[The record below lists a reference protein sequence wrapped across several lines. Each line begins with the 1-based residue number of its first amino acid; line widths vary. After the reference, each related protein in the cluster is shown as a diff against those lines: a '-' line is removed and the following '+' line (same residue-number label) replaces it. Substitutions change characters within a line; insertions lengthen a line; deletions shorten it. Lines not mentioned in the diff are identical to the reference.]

1 MGIIKLNQ
9 TQKRLSLFVWIL
21 LIISVVGLIYSL
33 VRAKNFNNE
42 NMLQIKAQQS
52 ELLAITSASVDQ
64 KIGAISQ
71 QMNEYA
77 EQISSNNIR
86 AEHLGS
92 IINRDLRVNYG
103 NVLSVGV
110 IFFDHDKKIKSQRL
124 YWKFQ
129 NYHLIN
135 AHYSKAAG
143 DEERWLDKSL
153 NQAQRWTRP
162 YYDTSL
168 KQYIISYITT
178 LYNPH
183 THQAEGL
190 VVLDLDLKSVVNL
203 VAQNIGEKF
212 TTIVTDD
219 GYYIYNS
226 DPQKIVTRTNLAE
239 SKDSN
244 SRIDQQVFNYNKI
257 KPCFVLCHNV
267 VVHDQNTYVIYQ
279 QLKNVN
285 WLMFAKFTPQ
295 ELDSLSR
302 TTDNSNLMLRIA
314 CVTLIIICIGLL
326 FIIWRMKRKNQYRLW
341 WIATVFISVSFSIAI
356 IYTWNVSRSLYFVD
370 DSKAIT
376 SDHVMQTFIQQY
388 QHEATLKKVGKITEV
403 PTAIVIDTI
412 EFLTAYNLQLTGT
425 IMQSYP
431 KESGIEYGMKF
442 NNASDSKISLISD
455 SYTNNAHLLIW
466 SFQTKIRENFDYKD
480 FPFNHGK
487 IWLSISPLNSSQT
500 VIFTPN
506 FTYYNGLSDIN
517 ANYGVNPNIII
528 PGWLVKGSFFNFTT
542 DSSRMLD
549 EIDSYATVRLPALTF
564 NMIVNST
571 ISDAVIT
578 TITPPIVIIL
588 ILFMVLLTIS
598 RHGNKFIEFKIAS
611 IIGACSGILF
621 TIVFTHVSLR
631 NKLTSEIMYIEY
643 IYLLMYIVVIMI
655 PVNAFLFATTK
666 SRLIHYGNNLIFKIL
681 FLLLITGFIFVMTLL
696 SFS

>member
-1 MGIIKLNQ
+1 MNQ
-9 TQKRLSLFVWIL
+9 TQKRLFLFVGIL
-21 LIISVVGLIYSL
+21 LVISVVGLIYSL
-33 VRAKNFNNE
+33 ARTVNFNNE
-42 NMLQIKAQQS
+42 NMLQIKNQQS
-52 ELLAITSASVDQ
+52 ELLAITSKSVDQ

-77 EQISSNNIR
+77 AQISSNEVQ

-92 IINRDLRVNYG
+92 IINHDLRVNDG
-103 NVLSVGV
+103 NILGVGV
-110 IFFDHDKKIKSQRL
+110 IFFDRNKKIKSQRL
-124 YWKFQ
+124 YWKLK
-129 NYHLIN
+129 NHYLIN
-135 AHYSKAAG
+135 AHYSKATG
-143 DEERWLDKSL
+143 DEERWLSKSL

-162 YYDTSL
+162 YYDANL

-190 VVLDLDLKSVVNL
+190 VVLDLDLKIVVNL

-239 SKDSN
+239 SKDGN
-244 SRIDQQVFNYNKI
+244 SRVDQQVFNYNKI
-257 KPCFVLCHNV
+257 KTCFALCHNLV
-267 VVHDQNTYVIYQ
+267 VQGQSTYVIYQ
-279 QLKNVN
+279 QLENVG

-295 ELDSLSR
+295 DLESLSR
-302 TTDNSNLMLRIA
+302 ATDNANLMLRIA
-314 CVTLIIICIGLL
+314 CVTLIIICLGLL
-326 FIIWRMKRKNQYRLW
+326 LIIWRMKRKNQYRLW
-341 WIATVFISVSFSIAI
+341 WIATVFISVNFLIAVV
-356 IYTWNVSRSLYFVD
+356 YTWNISRNLYFVD
-370 DSKAIT
+370 ATQAIT

-388 QHEATLKKVGKITEV
+388 QREATLKKVGKITEI
-403 PTAIVIDTI
+403 PTAIVVDTA

-442 NNASDSKISLISD
+442 NNAADSKISLLSD
-455 SYTNNAHLLIW
+455 SYTNNSHLLIW

-487 IWLSISPLNSSQT
+487 IWLSISPLNSSQM

-598 RHGNKFIEFKIAS
+598 RHKNKFIEFKISS
-611 IIGACSGILF
+611 IISACSGILF

-655 PVNAFLFATTK
+655 PVNGFLFATTK
-666 SRLIHYGNNLIFKIL
+666 LRWIHYGNNLIFKML
-681 FLLLITGFIFVMTLL
+681 FLLLITGFIFVMTVL

>member
-1 MGIIKLNQ
+1 
-9 TQKRLSLFVWIL
+9 
-21 LIISVVGLIYSL
+21 
-33 VRAKNFNNE
+33 
-42 NMLQIKAQQS
+42 MLQIKNQQG
-52 ELLAITSASVDQ
+52 ELLSITSASVDK

-77 EQISSNNIR
+77 EQISSNAIQAGN
-86 AEHLGS
+86 LGS
-92 IINRDLRVNYG
+92 IINHDLQVNDG
-103 NVLSVGV
+103 NILGVGV
-110 IFFDHDKKIKSQRL
+110 VSFEHNKKIKSQHL
-124 YWKFQ
+124 YWKW
-129 NYHLIN
+129 NNHHLIN
-135 AHYSKAAG
+135 ASYSKTAI
-143 DEERWLDKSL
+143 DEERWLTKSVS
-153 NQAQRWTRP
+153 QAQRWTKP
-162 YYDTSL
+162 YYDTGL
-168 KQYIISYITT
+168 KQYVTSYIATF
-178 LYNPH
+178 YNPQ
-183 THQAEGL
+183 THQAEGF
-190 VVLDLDLKSVVNL
+190 VILDLDLKSLVNL

-226 DPQKIVTRTNLAE
+226 DSQKIVTRANLAE

-244 SRIDQQVFNYNKI
+244 SRVDQQVFNYNKI
-257 KPCFVLCHNV
+257 KPCFALCHNLV
-267 VVHDQNTYVIYQ
+267 VQDQNTYVIYQ
-279 QLKNVN
+279 QLKNVG

-295 ELDSLSR
+295 ELESLSR
-302 TTDNSNLMLRIA
+302 ATDNSNLMLSIA
-314 CVTLIIICIGLL
+314 CVTLIIICLGLL
-326 FIIWRMKRKNQYRLW
+326 LIIWRMKRKNQYRLW
-341 WIATVFISVSFSIAI
+341 WIATVFISVNFLIAVV
-356 IYTWNVSRSLYFVD
+356 YAWNISRHLYFVD
-370 DSKAIT
+370 ATQAIT

-388 QHEATLKKVGKITEV
+388 QREATLKNVGKITEI
-403 PTAIVIDTI
+403 PTAVVVDTA

-442 NNASDSKISLISD
+442 NNATDSKISLISD
-455 SYTNNAHLLIW
+455 SYTNDTHLLIW

-564 NMIVNST
+564 NMVVNAT

-598 RHGNKFIEFKIAS
+598 RHENKFIEFKVAT
-611 IIGACSGILF
+611 IISACSGILF

-655 PVNAFLFATTK
+655 PVNAFLFATNK
-666 SRLIHYGNNLIFKIL
+666 SRWIHYGDNLIFKVL